1 MKQFE
6 VAICY
11 DNIYMD
17 KANDIITAL
26 KEGNFD
32 FMNVDSLTKYFDFD
46 LKDDFN
52 KLTKNMKETN
62 KIMEDI
68 RKEEEAMREKKM
80 MMLI

>member
-1 MKQFE
+1 M
-6 VAICY
+6 
-11 DNIYMD
+11 
-17 KANDIITAL
+17 ND
-26 KEGNFD
+26 
-32 FMNVDSLTKYFDFD
+32 DSLTKYFDFD
-46 LKDDFN
+46 SKDDFK